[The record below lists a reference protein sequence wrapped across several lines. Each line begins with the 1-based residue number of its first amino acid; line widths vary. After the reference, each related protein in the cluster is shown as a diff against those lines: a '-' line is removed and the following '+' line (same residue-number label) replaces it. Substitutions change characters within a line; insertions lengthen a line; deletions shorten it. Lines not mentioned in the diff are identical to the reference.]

1 MLRMRLAAG
10 IEEPAFQNNVLQGS
24 KWASITCI
32 VVSAPV
38 IGRCSLTG
46 STDQVPLWP
55 ASMCPS
61 IWNIQALA

>member
-46 STDQVPLWP
+46 TPVRPRDRQVLSDRHP
-55 ASMCPS
+55 CPPP
-61 IWNIQALA
+61 